1 MPPPIRGGPGH
12 NKRCWQSGNAVRQ
25 LSRLLAKRNKDY
37 VISSGSHLY
46 EILKCRIFSGSVT
59 NTINKRVADESQLTA
74 VATRQTS
81 LQVNRVSQPPSAEL
95 CLKPRNFR
103 GFVSPQENTS
113 YENPRKYYCCVKGV
127 VYRERTSQLLSDST
141 YRYCKYVICKTNMLS
156 LILL

>member
-46 EILKCRIFSGSVT
+46 EILNVVLFSGFVT

-81 LQVNRVSQPPSAEL
+81 LQVNRVSRPPSAEL

-103 GFVSPQENTS
+103 GFVSAQENTS
-113 YENPRKYYCCVKGV
+113 CENPRKYYCCVKGV
-127 VYRERTSQLLSDST
+127 IWVYRERTL
-141 YRYCKYVICKTNMLS
+141 
-156 LILL
+156 